1 MLLSIPLPGYVP
13 FGFPCPSLAEA
24 KKTLHLK
31 LLGIRQSINFLDA
44 GSLSHKAL
52 LRTGTSP
59 MLFFTLR
66 APLDSSQHKQ

>member
-31 LLGIRQSINFLDA
+31 LPGIRQSTNFLDA

-52 LRTGTSP
+52 LREQALP
-59 MLFFTLR
+59 LCFFL
-66 APLDSSQHKQ
+66 L